1 MVCKLD
7 LNKTVKNNSGIHMI
21 VKSPMVI
28 FGSINETTDY
38 SEIVRTK
45 GTESFIHPAFLSPNC
60 TWRGNQI
67 IYEEKVSFIKE

>member
-21 VKSPMVI
+21 VKRSMVI

-38 SEIVRTK
+38 SES
-45 GTESFIHPAFLSPNC
+45 EN
-60 TWRGNQI
+60 
-67 IYEEKVSFIKE
+67 